1 MRNRNDLFPL
11 AETTPLLRLA
21 MWLII
26 GIVAGV
32 YSSVAM
38 QVFLVPMG
46 LTVMPCLFLS
56 KKPILQSVLIA
67 MTVFLLGATLAAH
80 QRDEL
85 AVRGLTV
92 RQWQQLQKEPDKST
106 RLGRSRLFF
115 LQQRERLL
123 QRYRQQGLEGDAYA
137 MVAAMTLG
145 DRTAIDG
152 RLRQTYNV
160 SGASHVL
167 ALSGLHMGIIYVLLS
182 LFTMGRR
189 WRFLSQVII
198 VLSIWA
204 FVFLVG
210 LPTSAVR
217 AASMLTLYALLS
229 LGYRDRLSLNALA
242 FTAIVMLLV
251 NPYVLFDVGFQMS
264 YLAVLSILVWTPVM
278 NGWLSAEVL
287 QRHRWLRGL
296 WGLLTVSLAAQLGV
310 APLIAYYFG
319 RFSTCFLLTN
329 LVAIPGV
336 TLILYMA
343 LATLLWA
350 PIAVPLTAVVG
361 FMNRALEVITRLPG
375 ASIENL
381 HPTGLQI
388 AMAYLLMLVAY
399 WLCVLYGSFFSHS
412 FRGFKEK

>member
-1 MRNRNDLFPL
+1 MQKRIDIFPL

-21 MWLII
+21 MWLVL
-26 GIVAGV
+26 GITTGV
-32 YSSVAM
+32 YSPVAM
-38 QVFLVPMG
+38 TVFLMAMLLTLVPC
-46 LTVMPCLFLS
+46 VFLN
-56 KKPILQSVLIA
+56 KKALLQSVLIA
-67 MTVFLLGATLAAH
+67 LTVFLLGATLAAY
-80 QRDEL
+80 QRDVL
-85 AVRGLTV
+85 AERGMTI
-92 RQWQQLQKEPDKST
+92 RQWQQAQKEPDAST
-106 RLGRSRLFF
+106 LTGRSRLFF

-145 DRTAIDG
+145 DRTAVDG

-167 ALSGLHMGIIYVLLS
+167 ALSGLHMGIIYALLS
-182 LFTMGRR
+182 LLTIGRR

-251 NPYVLFDVGFQMS
+251 DPYLLFDVGFQMS

-278 NGWLSAEVL
+278 NGWLGDEVL
-287 QRHRWLRGL
+287 QRHRWLRWL
-296 WGLLTVSLAAQLGV
+296 WGLLTVSVAAQLGV

-336 TLILYMA
+336 TLILYLS

-350 PIAVPLTAVVG
+350 PMAVPLTAVVG
-361 FMNRALEVITRLPG
+361 FMNRCLEAITRLPG
-375 ASIENL
+375 ASIEHL
-381 HPTGLQI
+381 HPSGLQVS
-388 AMAYLLMLVAY
+388 MVYLLGLVVY
-399 WLCVLYGSFFSHS
+399 WLCVFF
-412 FRGFKEK
+412 RRR

>member
-1 MRNRNDLFPL
+1 MQKRIDIFPL

-21 MWLII
+21 MWLVL
-26 GIVAGV
+26 GITTGV
-32 YSSVAM
+32 YSPVAM
-38 QVFLVPMG
+38 TVFLMAMLLTLVPC
-46 LTVMPCLFLS
+46 VFLN
-56 KKPILQSVLIA
+56 KKALLQSVLIA
-67 MTVFLLGATLAAH
+67 LTVFLLGATLAAH
-80 QRDEL
+80 QRDVL
-85 AVRGLTV
+85 AERGMTI
-92 RQWQQLQKEPDKST
+92 RQWQQAQKEPDAST
-106 RLGRSRLFF
+106 LTGRSRLFF

-145 DRTAIDG
+145 DRTAVDG

-167 ALSGLHMGIIYVLLS
+167 ALSGLHMGIIYALLS
-182 LFTMGRR
+182 LLTIGRR

-251 NPYVLFDVGFQMS
+251 DPYLLFDVGFQMS

-278 NGWLSAEVL
+278 NGWLGDDVL
-287 QRHRWLRGL
+287 QRHRWLRWL
-296 WGLLTVSLAAQLGV
+296 WGLLTVSVAAQLGV

-336 TLILYMA
+336 TLILYLS

-350 PIAVPLTAVVG
+350 PMAVPLTAVVG
-361 FMNRALEVITRLPG
+361 FMNRCLEAITRLPG
-375 ASIENL
+375 ASIEHL
-381 HPTGLQI
+381 HPSGLQVS
-388 AMAYLLMLVAY
+388 MVYLLGLVVY
-399 WLCVLYGSFFSHS
+399 WLCVFF
-412 FRGFKEK
+412 RRR

>member
-1 MRNRNDLFPL
+1 MQKRNDIFPL

-21 MWLII
+21 MWLVL
-26 GIVAGV
+26 GITTGV
-32 YSSVAM
+32 YSPVAM
-38 QVFLVPMG
+38 HVFLV
-46 LTVMPCLFLS
+46 VMSMTLVACLILYR
-56 KKPILQSVLIA
+56 KPLLQSVLIA
-67 MTVFLLGATLAAH
+67 LTVFLLGATLAAH

-85 AVRGLTV
+85 SDRGMTI
-92 RQWQQLQKEPDKST
+92 RQWQQAQKEPDAST
-106 RLGRSRLFF
+106 HIGRSRLFF
-115 LQQRERLL
+115 LQQRERLS

-145 DRTAIDG
+145 DRAAIDQ
-152 RLRQTYNV
+152 RLRETYNV

-167 ALSGLHMGIIYVLLS
+167 ALSGLHMGIIYALLS
-182 LFTMGRR
+182 LLTIGRR

-251 NPYVLFDVGFQMS
+251 DPYLLFDVGFQMS

-278 NGWLSAEVL
+278 NGWLGDEVL
-287 QRHRWLRGL
+287 QRHRWLRWL
-296 WGLLTVSLAAQLGV
+296 WGLLTVSVAAQLGV

-336 TLILYMA
+336 TLILYLS

-350 PIAVPLTAVVG
+350 PMAAPLTAVVG
-361 FMNRALEVITRLPG
+361 IMNRCLETITRLPG
-375 ASIENL
+375 ASIEHL
-381 HPTGLQI
+381 HPSGLQVS
-388 AMAYLLMLVAY
+388 MVYLLVLVVY
-399 WLCVLYGSFFSHS
+399 WLCVFF
-412 FRGFKEK
+412 RRR

>member
-1 MRNRNDLFPL
+1 MQKRIDIFPL

-21 MWLII
+21 MWLVL
-26 GIVAGV
+26 GITTGV
-32 YSSVAM
+32 YSPVAM
-38 QVFLVPMG
+38 TVFLMAMLLTLVPC
-46 LTVMPCLFLS
+46 VFLN
-56 KKPILQSVLIA
+56 KKALLQSVLIA
-67 MTVFLLGATLAAH
+67 LTVFLLGATLAAH
-80 QRDEL
+80 QRDVL
-85 AVRGLTV
+85 AERGMTI
-92 RQWQQLQKEPDKST
+92 RQWQQAQKEPDAST
-106 RLGRSRLFF
+106 LTGRSRLFF

-145 DRTAIDG
+145 DRTAVDG

-167 ALSGLHMGIIYVLLS
+167 ALSGLHMGIIYALLS
-182 LFTMGRR
+182 LLTIGRR

-251 NPYVLFDVGFQMS
+251 DPYLLFDVGFQMS

-278 NGWLSAEVL
+278 NGWLGDEVL
-287 QRHRWLRGL
+287 QRHRWLRWL
-296 WGLLTVSLAAQLGV
+296 WGLLTVSVAAQLGV

-336 TLILYMA
+336 TLILYLS

-350 PIAVPLTAVVG
+350 PMAAPLTAVVG
-361 FMNRALEVITRLPG
+361 IMNRCLETITRLPG
-375 ASIENL
+375 ASIEHL
-381 HPTGLQI
+381 HPSGLQVS
-388 AMAYLLMLVAY
+388 MVYLLVLVVY
-399 WLCVLYGSFFSHS
+399 WLCVFF
-412 FRGFKEK
+412 RRR